1 MNELAKGR
9 KSGEEKGWLTLE
21 AVEKQYRQDNC
32 RSKSEFIEKA
42 VHFYV
47 GYICSADKSDYLPHI
62 VVSTMQ
68 GTMDA
73 FEDRIAGLLFKMA
86 VELSMLL
93 HVTAATNEI
102 DEETLSRLRGMCVAE
117 VKRLRGSVRMED
129 AVKYQNG
136 DEAR

>member
-1 MNELAKGR
+1 M
-9 KSGEEKGWLTLE
+9 EENKQKFAFWAYPDTLE